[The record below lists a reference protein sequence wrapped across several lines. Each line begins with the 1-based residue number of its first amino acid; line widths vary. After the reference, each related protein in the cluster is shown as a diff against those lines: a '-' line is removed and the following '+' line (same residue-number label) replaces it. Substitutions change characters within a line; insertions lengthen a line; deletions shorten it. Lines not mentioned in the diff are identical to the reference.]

1 VSDPTE
7 IPARRDASTSPDLAE
22 RYGHGRPRQQARRRV
37 VVAVLAVLLVG
48 GLLAWGV
55 WAAVLNADKSLS
67 ADVSS
72 FDVVDAH
79 QVRVRVTAHV
89 RDDATTGSC
98 LLRATAQ
105 DHTSVGELTL
115 TAAQLRAS
123 SGSWIP
129 IRTERRATT
138 VAVVRC
144 TD

>member
-7 IPARRDASTSPDLAE
+7 IPAQRDATGSPDLAE
-22 RYGHGRPRQQARRRV
+22 RYGRGRPRQQTQRRIL
-37 VVAVLAVLLVG
+37 VAVLAVLVVG

-67 ADVSS
+67 AEVSS

-79 QVRVRVTAHV
+79 QVRVRVTAHL
-89 RDDATTGSC
+89 RDADTTGSC
-98 LLRATAQ
+98 LLRATAR

-138 VAVVRC
+138 ASVVRC
-144 TD
+144 SD